1 MKKKGTRLAVLASVG
16 PYAAETLLLVV
27 LPLLYVCLM
36 SIMTRPSYGGVEFT
50 VSFNGYRALFEK
62 AYLVAIWNSVRM
74 SLVSTVIILLVSYP
88 MAYMLSRCSRRVASN
103 LIILMMIPYFTN
115 SLIRL
120 YSYITLFNTKGILT
134 GILTRLGMTWSA
146 DFLYSESAVVLGL
159 VYVCIPYAVL
169 PMYSSIERLDKA
181 LLEASYDLGAGR
193 VKTFFRITLPMTMPG
208 VYAAAIISF
217 VPSIGNYFVA
227 DVLGGSK
234 TLLIGN
240 LIKDQF
246 MSSRNWPLGSA
257 LSVFLIAGTM
267 ILVYLYARVSR
278 ADVMEGGPM
287 NRVKKKSIGDKLGVI
302 YAVLLFA
309 FIYIP
314 TVIVVVYSFNQQPS
328 NKWWTGFTA
337 EWYGKLFRDAQ
348 LWQSFSL
355 SLKISL
361 LSTLIVVII
370 GTLGAMGLTR
380 YRFFGRNALTYSVYL
395 PMIVPGVVFAVPL
408 MALLVLMGLKK
419 GFWAVVL
426 GNVIL
431 MLPYMILTVRTRFL
445 GLDRSVE
452 EASMD
457 LGASGVE
464 TFFRITLPSIV
475 PGIFTGALLSFALTL
490 DDVVMAD
497 FLAGPNCLTFP
508 MKIYNS
514 IRKGVSPEINALE
527 TIISGLIFL
536 GVAVYLLLKGR
547 QDRAAAKIEPFH
559 QTQTEN

>member
-1 MKKKGTRLAVLASVG
+1 
-16 PYAAETLLLVV
+16 
-27 LPLLYVCLM
+27 
-36 SIMTRPSYGGVEFT
+36 
-50 VSFNGYRALFEK
+50 
-62 AYLVAIWNSVRM
+62 
-74 SLVSTVIILLVSYP
+74 
-88 MAYMLSRCSRRVASN
+88 
-103 LIILMMIPYFTN
+103 
-115 SLIRL
+115 
-120 YSYITLFNTKGILT
+120 
-134 GILTRLGMTWSA
+134 
-146 DFLYSESAVVLGL
+146 
-159 VYVCIPYAVL
+159 
-169 PMYSSIERLDKA
+169 
-181 LLEASYDLGAGR
+181 
-193 VKTFFRITLPMTMPG
+193 
-208 VYAAAIISF
+208 
-217 VPSIGNYFVA
+217 
-227 DVLGGSK
+227 
-234 TLLIGN
+234 
-240 LIKDQF
+240 
-246 MSSRNWPLGSA
+246 
-257 LSVFLIAGTM
+257 
-267 ILVYLYARVSR
+267 
-278 ADVMEGGPM
+278 M

-328 NKWWTGFTA
+328 NKWWTGFTT

-348 LWQSFSL
+348 LWQSFGL

-464 TFFRITLPSIV
+464 TFFRITLPSIA

-559 QTQTEN
+559 QTQAES

>member
-1 MKKKGTRLAVLASVG
+1 MKKKEKRLAVLASVG

-134 GILTRLGMTWSA
+134 GILARLVMTWSA

-278 ADVMEGGPM
+278 ADVMEGG
-287 NRVKKKSIGDKLGVI
+287 L
-302 YAVLLFA
+302 
-309 FIYIP
+309 
-314 TVIVVVYSFNQQPS
+314 
-328 NKWWTGFTA
+328 
-337 EWYGKLFRDAQ
+337 
-348 LWQSFSL
+348 
-355 SLKISL
+355 
-361 LSTLIVVII
+361 
-370 GTLGAMGLTR
+370 
-380 YRFFGRNALTYSVYL
+380 
-395 PMIVPGVVFAVPL
+395 
-408 MALLVLMGLKK
+408 
-419 GFWAVVL
+419 
-426 GNVIL
+426 
-431 MLPYMILTVRTRFL
+431 
-445 GLDRSVE
+445 
-452 EASMD
+452 
-457 LGASGVE
+457 
-464 TFFRITLPSIV
+464 
-475 PGIFTGALLSFALTL
+475 
-490 DDVVMAD
+490 
-497 FLAGPNCLTFP
+497 
-508 MKIYNS
+508 
-514 IRKGVSPEINALE
+514 
-527 TIISGLIFL
+527 
-536 GVAVYLLLKGR
+536 
-547 QDRAAAKIEPFH
+547 
-559 QTQTEN
+559 

>member
-267 ILVYLYARVSR
+267 ILVYLYVRVSR
-278 ADVMEGGPM
+278 ADVMEGG
-287 NRVKKKSIGDKLGVI
+287 L
-302 YAVLLFA
+302 
-309 FIYIP
+309 
-314 TVIVVVYSFNQQPS
+314 
-328 NKWWTGFTA
+328 
-337 EWYGKLFRDAQ
+337 
-348 LWQSFSL
+348 
-355 SLKISL
+355 
-361 LSTLIVVII
+361 
-370 GTLGAMGLTR
+370 
-380 YRFFGRNALTYSVYL
+380 
-395 PMIVPGVVFAVPL
+395 
-408 MALLVLMGLKK
+408 
-419 GFWAVVL
+419 
-426 GNVIL
+426 
-431 MLPYMILTVRTRFL
+431 
-445 GLDRSVE
+445 
-452 EASMD
+452 
-457 LGASGVE
+457 
-464 TFFRITLPSIV
+464 
-475 PGIFTGALLSFALTL
+475 
-490 DDVVMAD
+490 
-497 FLAGPNCLTFP
+497 
-508 MKIYNS
+508 
-514 IRKGVSPEINALE
+514 
-527 TIISGLIFL
+527 
-536 GVAVYLLLKGR
+536 
-547 QDRAAAKIEPFH
+547 
-559 QTQTEN
+559 

>member
-1 MKKKGTRLAVLASVG
+1 MKKKEKRLAVLASVG

-134 GILTRLGMTWSA
+134 GILDRLGMTWSA

-181 LLEASYDLGAGR
+181 LLEASYDLEAGR

-267 ILVYLYARVSR
+267 ILIYLYARVSR
-278 ADVMEGGPM
+278 ADVMEGG
-287 NRVKKKSIGDKLGVI
+287 L
-302 YAVLLFA
+302 
-309 FIYIP
+309 
-314 TVIVVVYSFNQQPS
+314 
-328 NKWWTGFTA
+328 
-337 EWYGKLFRDAQ
+337 
-348 LWQSFSL
+348 
-355 SLKISL
+355 
-361 LSTLIVVII
+361 
-370 GTLGAMGLTR
+370 
-380 YRFFGRNALTYSVYL
+380 
-395 PMIVPGVVFAVPL
+395 
-408 MALLVLMGLKK
+408 
-419 GFWAVVL
+419 
-426 GNVIL
+426 
-431 MLPYMILTVRTRFL
+431 
-445 GLDRSVE
+445 
-452 EASMD
+452 
-457 LGASGVE
+457 
-464 TFFRITLPSIV
+464 
-475 PGIFTGALLSFALTL
+475 
-490 DDVVMAD
+490 
-497 FLAGPNCLTFP
+497 
-508 MKIYNS
+508 
-514 IRKGVSPEINALE
+514 
-527 TIISGLIFL
+527 
-536 GVAVYLLLKGR
+536 
-547 QDRAAAKIEPFH
+547 
-559 QTQTEN
+559 

>member
-1 MKKKGTRLAVLASVG
+1 MKKKEKSLAVLASVG

-50 VSFNGYRALFEK
+50 VSFNGYKALFEK

-134 GILTRLGMTWSA
+134 GILDRLGMTWSA

-278 ADVMEGGPM
+278 TDVMEGG
-287 NRVKKKSIGDKLGVI
+287 L
-302 YAVLLFA
+302 
-309 FIYIP
+309 
-314 TVIVVVYSFNQQPS
+314 
-328 NKWWTGFTA
+328 
-337 EWYGKLFRDAQ
+337 
-348 LWQSFSL
+348 
-355 SLKISL
+355 
-361 LSTLIVVII
+361 
-370 GTLGAMGLTR
+370 
-380 YRFFGRNALTYSVYL
+380 
-395 PMIVPGVVFAVPL
+395 
-408 MALLVLMGLKK
+408 
-419 GFWAVVL
+419 
-426 GNVIL
+426 
-431 MLPYMILTVRTRFL
+431 
-445 GLDRSVE
+445 
-452 EASMD
+452 
-457 LGASGVE
+457 
-464 TFFRITLPSIV
+464 
-475 PGIFTGALLSFALTL
+475 
-490 DDVVMAD
+490 
-497 FLAGPNCLTFP
+497 
-508 MKIYNS
+508 
-514 IRKGVSPEINALE
+514 
-527 TIISGLIFL
+527 
-536 GVAVYLLLKGR
+536 
-547 QDRAAAKIEPFH
+547 
-559 QTQTEN
+559 

>member
-1 MKKKGTRLAVLASVG
+1 MKKKEKRLAVLASVG

-50 VSFNGYRALFEK
+50 VSFNGYKALFEK

-134 GILTRLGMTWSA
+134 GILTRLRMTWSA

-278 ADVMEGGPM
+278 ADVMEGG
-287 NRVKKKSIGDKLGVI
+287 L
-302 YAVLLFA
+302 
-309 FIYIP
+309 
-314 TVIVVVYSFNQQPS
+314 
-328 NKWWTGFTA
+328 
-337 EWYGKLFRDAQ
+337 
-348 LWQSFSL
+348 
-355 SLKISL
+355 
-361 LSTLIVVII
+361 
-370 GTLGAMGLTR
+370 
-380 YRFFGRNALTYSVYL
+380 
-395 PMIVPGVVFAVPL
+395 
-408 MALLVLMGLKK
+408 
-419 GFWAVVL
+419 
-426 GNVIL
+426 
-431 MLPYMILTVRTRFL
+431 
-445 GLDRSVE
+445 
-452 EASMD
+452 
-457 LGASGVE
+457 
-464 TFFRITLPSIV
+464 
-475 PGIFTGALLSFALTL
+475 
-490 DDVVMAD
+490 
-497 FLAGPNCLTFP
+497 
-508 MKIYNS
+508 
-514 IRKGVSPEINALE
+514 
-527 TIISGLIFL
+527 
-536 GVAVYLLLKGR
+536 
-547 QDRAAAKIEPFH
+547 
-559 QTQTEN
+559 

>member
-1 MKKKGTRLAVLASVG
+1 MKKKEKRLAVLASVG

-74 SLVSTVIILLVSYP
+74 SLVSYP

-134 GILTRLGMTWSA
+134 GILDRLGMTWSA

-169 PMYSSIERLDKA
+169 PMYSSIERMDKA
-181 LLEASYDLGAGR
+181 LLEASYDLGVGR

-278 ADVMEGGPM
+278 ADVMEGG
-287 NRVKKKSIGDKLGVI
+287 L
-302 YAVLLFA
+302 
-309 FIYIP
+309 
-314 TVIVVVYSFNQQPS
+314 
-328 NKWWTGFTA
+328 
-337 EWYGKLFRDAQ
+337 
-348 LWQSFSL
+348 
-355 SLKISL
+355 
-361 LSTLIVVII
+361 
-370 GTLGAMGLTR
+370 
-380 YRFFGRNALTYSVYL
+380 
-395 PMIVPGVVFAVPL
+395 
-408 MALLVLMGLKK
+408 
-419 GFWAVVL
+419 
-426 GNVIL
+426 
-431 MLPYMILTVRTRFL
+431 
-445 GLDRSVE
+445 
-452 EASMD
+452 
-457 LGASGVE
+457 
-464 TFFRITLPSIV
+464 
-475 PGIFTGALLSFALTL
+475 
-490 DDVVMAD
+490 
-497 FLAGPNCLTFP
+497 
-508 MKIYNS
+508 
-514 IRKGVSPEINALE
+514 
-527 TIISGLIFL
+527 
-536 GVAVYLLLKGR
+536 
-547 QDRAAAKIEPFH
+547 
-559 QTQTEN
+559 

>member
-1 MKKKGTRLAVLASVG
+1 MLASVG
-16 PYAAETLLLVV
+16 PYAAEMLLLVV

-50 VSFNGYRALFEK
+50 VSFNGYKALFEK

-278 ADVMEGGPM
+278 ADVMEGG
-287 NRVKKKSIGDKLGVI
+287 L
-302 YAVLLFA
+302 
-309 FIYIP
+309 
-314 TVIVVVYSFNQQPS
+314 
-328 NKWWTGFTA
+328 
-337 EWYGKLFRDAQ
+337 
-348 LWQSFSL
+348 
-355 SLKISL
+355 
-361 LSTLIVVII
+361 
-370 GTLGAMGLTR
+370 
-380 YRFFGRNALTYSVYL
+380 
-395 PMIVPGVVFAVPL
+395 
-408 MALLVLMGLKK
+408 
-419 GFWAVVL
+419 
-426 GNVIL
+426 
-431 MLPYMILTVRTRFL
+431 
-445 GLDRSVE
+445 
-452 EASMD
+452 
-457 LGASGVE
+457 
-464 TFFRITLPSIV
+464 
-475 PGIFTGALLSFALTL
+475 
-490 DDVVMAD
+490 
-497 FLAGPNCLTFP
+497 
-508 MKIYNS
+508 
-514 IRKGVSPEINALE
+514 
-527 TIISGLIFL
+527 
-536 GVAVYLLLKGR
+536 
-547 QDRAAAKIEPFH
+547 
-559 QTQTEN
+559 

>member
-1 MKKKGTRLAVLASVG
+1 MKKKEKRLAVLASVG

-134 GILTRLGMTWSA
+134 GILDRLGMTWSA
-146 DFLYSESAVVLGL
+146 DFLYRESAVVLGL

-278 ADVMEGGPM
+278 ADVMEGG
-287 NRVKKKSIGDKLGVI
+287 L
-302 YAVLLFA
+302 
-309 FIYIP
+309 
-314 TVIVVVYSFNQQPS
+314 
-328 NKWWTGFTA
+328 
-337 EWYGKLFRDAQ
+337 
-348 LWQSFSL
+348 
-355 SLKISL
+355 
-361 LSTLIVVII
+361 
-370 GTLGAMGLTR
+370 
-380 YRFFGRNALTYSVYL
+380 
-395 PMIVPGVVFAVPL
+395 
-408 MALLVLMGLKK
+408 
-419 GFWAVVL
+419 
-426 GNVIL
+426 
-431 MLPYMILTVRTRFL
+431 
-445 GLDRSVE
+445 
-452 EASMD
+452 
-457 LGASGVE
+457 
-464 TFFRITLPSIV
+464 
-475 PGIFTGALLSFALTL
+475 
-490 DDVVMAD
+490 
-497 FLAGPNCLTFP
+497 
-508 MKIYNS
+508 
-514 IRKGVSPEINALE
+514 
-527 TIISGLIFL
+527 
-536 GVAVYLLLKGR
+536 
-547 QDRAAAKIEPFH
+547 
-559 QTQTEN
+559 

>member
-1 MKKKGTRLAVLASVG
+1 MKKKEKRLAVLASVG
-16 PYAAETLLLVV
+16 PYAAETLLLVG

-227 DVLGGSK
+227 DVLGGRK

-278 ADVMEGGPM
+278 ADVMEGG
-287 NRVKKKSIGDKLGVI
+287 L
-302 YAVLLFA
+302 
-309 FIYIP
+309 
-314 TVIVVVYSFNQQPS
+314 
-328 NKWWTGFTA
+328 
-337 EWYGKLFRDAQ
+337 
-348 LWQSFSL
+348 
-355 SLKISL
+355 
-361 LSTLIVVII
+361 
-370 GTLGAMGLTR
+370 
-380 YRFFGRNALTYSVYL
+380 
-395 PMIVPGVVFAVPL
+395 
-408 MALLVLMGLKK
+408 
-419 GFWAVVL
+419 
-426 GNVIL
+426 
-431 MLPYMILTVRTRFL
+431 
-445 GLDRSVE
+445 
-452 EASMD
+452 
-457 LGASGVE
+457 
-464 TFFRITLPSIV
+464 
-475 PGIFTGALLSFALTL
+475 
-490 DDVVMAD
+490 
-497 FLAGPNCLTFP
+497 
-508 MKIYNS
+508 
-514 IRKGVSPEINALE
+514 
-527 TIISGLIFL
+527 
-536 GVAVYLLLKGR
+536 
-547 QDRAAAKIEPFH
+547 
-559 QTQTEN
+559 

>member
-16 PYAAETLLLVV
+16 PYAAEMLLLVV

-50 VSFNGYRALFEK
+50 VSFNGYKALFEK

-88 MAYMLSRCSRRVASN
+88 MAYMLSRCSCRVASN

-278 ADVMEGGPM
+278 ADVMEGG
-287 NRVKKKSIGDKLGVI
+287 L
-302 YAVLLFA
+302 
-309 FIYIP
+309 
-314 TVIVVVYSFNQQPS
+314 
-328 NKWWTGFTA
+328 
-337 EWYGKLFRDAQ
+337 
-348 LWQSFSL
+348 
-355 SLKISL
+355 
-361 LSTLIVVII
+361 
-370 GTLGAMGLTR
+370 
-380 YRFFGRNALTYSVYL
+380 
-395 PMIVPGVVFAVPL
+395 
-408 MALLVLMGLKK
+408 
-419 GFWAVVL
+419 
-426 GNVIL
+426 
-431 MLPYMILTVRTRFL
+431 
-445 GLDRSVE
+445 
-452 EASMD
+452 
-457 LGASGVE
+457 
-464 TFFRITLPSIV
+464 
-475 PGIFTGALLSFALTL
+475 
-490 DDVVMAD
+490 
-497 FLAGPNCLTFP
+497 
-508 MKIYNS
+508 
-514 IRKGVSPEINALE
+514 
-527 TIISGLIFL
+527 
-536 GVAVYLLLKGR
+536 
-547 QDRAAAKIEPFH
+547 
-559 QTQTEN
+559 

>member
-1 MKKKGTRLAVLASVG
+1 MKKKEKRLAVLASVG

-169 PMYSSIERLDKA
+169 PMHSSIERLDKA

-278 ADVMEGGPM
+278 ANVMEGG
-287 NRVKKKSIGDKLGVI
+287 L
-302 YAVLLFA
+302 
-309 FIYIP
+309 
-314 TVIVVVYSFNQQPS
+314 
-328 NKWWTGFTA
+328 
-337 EWYGKLFRDAQ
+337 
-348 LWQSFSL
+348 
-355 SLKISL
+355 
-361 LSTLIVVII
+361 
-370 GTLGAMGLTR
+370 
-380 YRFFGRNALTYSVYL
+380 
-395 PMIVPGVVFAVPL
+395 
-408 MALLVLMGLKK
+408 
-419 GFWAVVL
+419 
-426 GNVIL
+426 
-431 MLPYMILTVRTRFL
+431 
-445 GLDRSVE
+445 
-452 EASMD
+452 
-457 LGASGVE
+457 
-464 TFFRITLPSIV
+464 
-475 PGIFTGALLSFALTL
+475 
-490 DDVVMAD
+490 
-497 FLAGPNCLTFP
+497 
-508 MKIYNS
+508 
-514 IRKGVSPEINALE
+514 
-527 TIISGLIFL
+527 
-536 GVAVYLLLKGR
+536 
-547 QDRAAAKIEPFH
+547 
-559 QTQTEN
+559 

>member
-50 VSFNGYRALFEK
+50 VSFNGYKAMFEK

-134 GILTRLGMTWSA
+134 GILDRLGMTWSA

-208 VYAAAIISF
+208 VYAADIISF

-278 ADVMEGGPM
+278 ADVMEGG
-287 NRVKKKSIGDKLGVI
+287 L
-302 YAVLLFA
+302 
-309 FIYIP
+309 
-314 TVIVVVYSFNQQPS
+314 
-328 NKWWTGFTA
+328 
-337 EWYGKLFRDAQ
+337 
-348 LWQSFSL
+348 
-355 SLKISL
+355 
-361 LSTLIVVII
+361 
-370 GTLGAMGLTR
+370 
-380 YRFFGRNALTYSVYL
+380 
-395 PMIVPGVVFAVPL
+395 
-408 MALLVLMGLKK
+408 
-419 GFWAVVL
+419 
-426 GNVIL
+426 
-431 MLPYMILTVRTRFL
+431 
-445 GLDRSVE
+445 
-452 EASMD
+452 
-457 LGASGVE
+457 
-464 TFFRITLPSIV
+464 
-475 PGIFTGALLSFALTL
+475 
-490 DDVVMAD
+490 
-497 FLAGPNCLTFP
+497 
-508 MKIYNS
+508 
-514 IRKGVSPEINALE
+514 
-527 TIISGLIFL
+527 
-536 GVAVYLLLKGR
+536 
-547 QDRAAAKIEPFH
+547 
-559 QTQTEN
+559 

>member
-1 MKKKGTRLAVLASVG
+1 MLASVG

-50 VSFNGYRALFEK
+50 VSFNGYKAMFEK

-134 GILTRLGMTWSA
+134 GILDRLGMTWSA

-278 ADVMEGGPM
+278 ADVMEGG
-287 NRVKKKSIGDKLGVI
+287 L
-302 YAVLLFA
+302 
-309 FIYIP
+309 
-314 TVIVVVYSFNQQPS
+314 
-328 NKWWTGFTA
+328 
-337 EWYGKLFRDAQ
+337 
-348 LWQSFSL
+348 
-355 SLKISL
+355 
-361 LSTLIVVII
+361 
-370 GTLGAMGLTR
+370 
-380 YRFFGRNALTYSVYL
+380 
-395 PMIVPGVVFAVPL
+395 
-408 MALLVLMGLKK
+408 
-419 GFWAVVL
+419 
-426 GNVIL
+426 
-431 MLPYMILTVRTRFL
+431 
-445 GLDRSVE
+445 
-452 EASMD
+452 
-457 LGASGVE
+457 
-464 TFFRITLPSIV
+464 
-475 PGIFTGALLSFALTL
+475 
-490 DDVVMAD
+490 
-497 FLAGPNCLTFP
+497 
-508 MKIYNS
+508 
-514 IRKGVSPEINALE
+514 
-527 TIISGLIFL
+527 
-536 GVAVYLLLKGR
+536 
-547 QDRAAAKIEPFH
+547 
-559 QTQTEN
+559 

>member
-1 MKKKGTRLAVLASVG
+1 MKKKEKRLAVLASVG

-134 GILTRLGMTWSA
+134 GILTRLGMTWIA

-278 ADVMEGGPM
+278 ADVMEGG
-287 NRVKKKSIGDKLGVI
+287 L
-302 YAVLLFA
+302 
-309 FIYIP
+309 
-314 TVIVVVYSFNQQPS
+314 
-328 NKWWTGFTA
+328 
-337 EWYGKLFRDAQ
+337 
-348 LWQSFSL
+348 
-355 SLKISL
+355 
-361 LSTLIVVII
+361 
-370 GTLGAMGLTR
+370 
-380 YRFFGRNALTYSVYL
+380 
-395 PMIVPGVVFAVPL
+395 
-408 MALLVLMGLKK
+408 
-419 GFWAVVL
+419 
-426 GNVIL
+426 
-431 MLPYMILTVRTRFL
+431 
-445 GLDRSVE
+445 
-452 EASMD
+452 
-457 LGASGVE
+457 
-464 TFFRITLPSIV
+464 
-475 PGIFTGALLSFALTL
+475 
-490 DDVVMAD
+490 
-497 FLAGPNCLTFP
+497 
-508 MKIYNS
+508 
-514 IRKGVSPEINALE
+514 
-527 TIISGLIFL
+527 
-536 GVAVYLLLKGR
+536 
-547 QDRAAAKIEPFH
+547 
-559 QTQTEN
+559 

>member
-50 VSFNGYRALFEK
+50 VSFNGYKALFEK

-134 GILTRLGMTWSA
+134 GILTRLGMTWST

-278 ADVMEGGPM
+278 ADVMEGG
-287 NRVKKKSIGDKLGVI
+287 L
-302 YAVLLFA
+302 
-309 FIYIP
+309 
-314 TVIVVVYSFNQQPS
+314 
-328 NKWWTGFTA
+328 
-337 EWYGKLFRDAQ
+337 
-348 LWQSFSL
+348 
-355 SLKISL
+355 
-361 LSTLIVVII
+361 
-370 GTLGAMGLTR
+370 
-380 YRFFGRNALTYSVYL
+380 
-395 PMIVPGVVFAVPL
+395 
-408 MALLVLMGLKK
+408 
-419 GFWAVVL
+419 
-426 GNVIL
+426 
-431 MLPYMILTVRTRFL
+431 
-445 GLDRSVE
+445 
-452 EASMD
+452 
-457 LGASGVE
+457 
-464 TFFRITLPSIV
+464 
-475 PGIFTGALLSFALTL
+475 
-490 DDVVMAD
+490 
-497 FLAGPNCLTFP
+497 
-508 MKIYNS
+508 
-514 IRKGVSPEINALE
+514 
-527 TIISGLIFL
+527 
-536 GVAVYLLLKGR
+536 
-547 QDRAAAKIEPFH
+547 
-559 QTQTEN
+559 

>member
-1 MKKKGTRLAVLASVG
+1 MKKKGKRLAVLASVG
-16 PYAAETLLLVV
+16 PYAAETLLLGV

-50 VSFNGYRALFEK
+50 VSFNGYKALFEK

-146 DFLYSESAVVLGL
+146 DFLYSESALVLGL

-278 ADVMEGGPM
+278 ADVMEGG
-287 NRVKKKSIGDKLGVI
+287 L
-302 YAVLLFA
+302 
-309 FIYIP
+309 
-314 TVIVVVYSFNQQPS
+314 
-328 NKWWTGFTA
+328 
-337 EWYGKLFRDAQ
+337 
-348 LWQSFSL
+348 
-355 SLKISL
+355 
-361 LSTLIVVII
+361 
-370 GTLGAMGLTR
+370 
-380 YRFFGRNALTYSVYL
+380 
-395 PMIVPGVVFAVPL
+395 
-408 MALLVLMGLKK
+408 
-419 GFWAVVL
+419 
-426 GNVIL
+426 
-431 MLPYMILTVRTRFL
+431 
-445 GLDRSVE
+445 
-452 EASMD
+452 
-457 LGASGVE
+457 
-464 TFFRITLPSIV
+464 
-475 PGIFTGALLSFALTL
+475 
-490 DDVVMAD
+490 
-497 FLAGPNCLTFP
+497 
-508 MKIYNS
+508 
-514 IRKGVSPEINALE
+514 
-527 TIISGLIFL
+527 
-536 GVAVYLLLKGR
+536 
-547 QDRAAAKIEPFH
+547 
-559 QTQTEN
+559 

>member
-1 MKKKGTRLAVLASVG
+1 MKKKEKRLAVLASVG

-50 VSFNGYRALFEK
+50 VSFNGYKALFEK

-134 GILTRLGMTWSA
+134 GILTRLGMTWST

-278 ADVMEGGPM
+278 ADVMEGG
-287 NRVKKKSIGDKLGVI
+287 L
-302 YAVLLFA
+302 
-309 FIYIP
+309 
-314 TVIVVVYSFNQQPS
+314 
-328 NKWWTGFTA
+328 
-337 EWYGKLFRDAQ
+337 
-348 LWQSFSL
+348 
-355 SLKISL
+355 
-361 LSTLIVVII
+361 
-370 GTLGAMGLTR
+370 
-380 YRFFGRNALTYSVYL
+380 
-395 PMIVPGVVFAVPL
+395 
-408 MALLVLMGLKK
+408 
-419 GFWAVVL
+419 
-426 GNVIL
+426 
-431 MLPYMILTVRTRFL
+431 
-445 GLDRSVE
+445 
-452 EASMD
+452 
-457 LGASGVE
+457 
-464 TFFRITLPSIV
+464 
-475 PGIFTGALLSFALTL
+475 
-490 DDVVMAD
+490 
-497 FLAGPNCLTFP
+497 
-508 MKIYNS
+508 
-514 IRKGVSPEINALE
+514 
-527 TIISGLIFL
+527 
-536 GVAVYLLLKGR
+536 
-547 QDRAAAKIEPFH
+547 
-559 QTQTEN
+559 

>member
-50 VSFNGYRALFEK
+50 VSFNGYKAMFEK

-134 GILTRLGMTWSA
+134 GILDRLGMTWSA

-227 DVLGGSK
+227 DVPGGSK

-278 ADVMEGGPM
+278 ADVMEGG
-287 NRVKKKSIGDKLGVI
+287 L
-302 YAVLLFA
+302 
-309 FIYIP
+309 
-314 TVIVVVYSFNQQPS
+314 
-328 NKWWTGFTA
+328 
-337 EWYGKLFRDAQ
+337 
-348 LWQSFSL
+348 
-355 SLKISL
+355 
-361 LSTLIVVII
+361 
-370 GTLGAMGLTR
+370 
-380 YRFFGRNALTYSVYL
+380 
-395 PMIVPGVVFAVPL
+395 
-408 MALLVLMGLKK
+408 
-419 GFWAVVL
+419 
-426 GNVIL
+426 
-431 MLPYMILTVRTRFL
+431 
-445 GLDRSVE
+445 
-452 EASMD
+452 
-457 LGASGVE
+457 
-464 TFFRITLPSIV
+464 
-475 PGIFTGALLSFALTL
+475 
-490 DDVVMAD
+490 
-497 FLAGPNCLTFP
+497 
-508 MKIYNS
+508 
-514 IRKGVSPEINALE
+514 
-527 TIISGLIFL
+527 
-536 GVAVYLLLKGR
+536 
-547 QDRAAAKIEPFH
+547 
-559 QTQTEN
+559 

>member
-1 MKKKGTRLAVLASVG
+1 MKEKEKRLAVLASVG

-134 GILTRLGMTWSA
+134 GILDRLGMTWSA

-159 VYVCIPYAVL
+159 VYICIPYAVL

-278 ADVMEGGPM
+278 ADVMEGG
-287 NRVKKKSIGDKLGVI
+287 L
-302 YAVLLFA
+302 
-309 FIYIP
+309 
-314 TVIVVVYSFNQQPS
+314 
-328 NKWWTGFTA
+328 
-337 EWYGKLFRDAQ
+337 
-348 LWQSFSL
+348 
-355 SLKISL
+355 
-361 LSTLIVVII
+361 
-370 GTLGAMGLTR
+370 
-380 YRFFGRNALTYSVYL
+380 
-395 PMIVPGVVFAVPL
+395 
-408 MALLVLMGLKK
+408 
-419 GFWAVVL
+419 
-426 GNVIL
+426 
-431 MLPYMILTVRTRFL
+431 
-445 GLDRSVE
+445 
-452 EASMD
+452 
-457 LGASGVE
+457 
-464 TFFRITLPSIV
+464 
-475 PGIFTGALLSFALTL
+475 
-490 DDVVMAD
+490 
-497 FLAGPNCLTFP
+497 
-508 MKIYNS
+508 
-514 IRKGVSPEINALE
+514 
-527 TIISGLIFL
+527 
-536 GVAVYLLLKGR
+536 
-547 QDRAAAKIEPFH
+547 
-559 QTQTEN
+559 

>member
-1 MKKKGTRLAVLASVG
+1 MKKKEKRLAVLASVG

-134 GILTRLGMTWSA
+134 GILDRLGMTWSV

-278 ADVMEGGPM
+278 ADVMEGG
-287 NRVKKKSIGDKLGVI
+287 L
-302 YAVLLFA
+302 
-309 FIYIP
+309 
-314 TVIVVVYSFNQQPS
+314 
-328 NKWWTGFTA
+328 
-337 EWYGKLFRDAQ
+337 
-348 LWQSFSL
+348 
-355 SLKISL
+355 
-361 LSTLIVVII
+361 
-370 GTLGAMGLTR
+370 
-380 YRFFGRNALTYSVYL
+380 
-395 PMIVPGVVFAVPL
+395 
-408 MALLVLMGLKK
+408 
-419 GFWAVVL
+419 
-426 GNVIL
+426 
-431 MLPYMILTVRTRFL
+431 
-445 GLDRSVE
+445 
-452 EASMD
+452 
-457 LGASGVE
+457 
-464 TFFRITLPSIV
+464 
-475 PGIFTGALLSFALTL
+475 
-490 DDVVMAD
+490 
-497 FLAGPNCLTFP
+497 
-508 MKIYNS
+508 
-514 IRKGVSPEINALE
+514 
-527 TIISGLIFL
+527 
-536 GVAVYLLLKGR
+536 
-547 QDRAAAKIEPFH
+547 
-559 QTQTEN
+559 

>member
-1 MKKKGTRLAVLASVG
+1 MKKKEKRLAVLASVG

-134 GILTRLGMTWSA
+134 GILARPGMTWSA

-278 ADVMEGGPM
+278 ADVMEGG
-287 NRVKKKSIGDKLGVI
+287 L
-302 YAVLLFA
+302 
-309 FIYIP
+309 
-314 TVIVVVYSFNQQPS
+314 
-328 NKWWTGFTA
+328 
-337 EWYGKLFRDAQ
+337 
-348 LWQSFSL
+348 
-355 SLKISL
+355 
-361 LSTLIVVII
+361 
-370 GTLGAMGLTR
+370 
-380 YRFFGRNALTYSVYL
+380 
-395 PMIVPGVVFAVPL
+395 
-408 MALLVLMGLKK
+408 
-419 GFWAVVL
+419 
-426 GNVIL
+426 
-431 MLPYMILTVRTRFL
+431 
-445 GLDRSVE
+445 
-452 EASMD
+452 
-457 LGASGVE
+457 
-464 TFFRITLPSIV
+464 
-475 PGIFTGALLSFALTL
+475 
-490 DDVVMAD
+490 
-497 FLAGPNCLTFP
+497 
-508 MKIYNS
+508 
-514 IRKGVSPEINALE
+514 
-527 TIISGLIFL
+527 
-536 GVAVYLLLKGR
+536 
-547 QDRAAAKIEPFH
+547 
-559 QTQTEN
+559 

>member
-1 MKKKGTRLAVLASVG
+1 MKNEEKRLAVLASVG

-134 GILTRLGMTWSA
+134 GILDRLGMTWSA

-278 ADVMEGGPM
+278 ANVMEGG
-287 NRVKKKSIGDKLGVI
+287 L
-302 YAVLLFA
+302 
-309 FIYIP
+309 
-314 TVIVVVYSFNQQPS
+314 
-328 NKWWTGFTA
+328 
-337 EWYGKLFRDAQ
+337 
-348 LWQSFSL
+348 
-355 SLKISL
+355 
-361 LSTLIVVII
+361 
-370 GTLGAMGLTR
+370 
-380 YRFFGRNALTYSVYL
+380 
-395 PMIVPGVVFAVPL
+395 
-408 MALLVLMGLKK
+408 
-419 GFWAVVL
+419 
-426 GNVIL
+426 
-431 MLPYMILTVRTRFL
+431 
-445 GLDRSVE
+445 
-452 EASMD
+452 
-457 LGASGVE
+457 
-464 TFFRITLPSIV
+464 
-475 PGIFTGALLSFALTL
+475 
-490 DDVVMAD
+490 
-497 FLAGPNCLTFP
+497 
-508 MKIYNS
+508 
-514 IRKGVSPEINALE
+514 
-527 TIISGLIFL
+527 
-536 GVAVYLLLKGR
+536 
-547 QDRAAAKIEPFH
+547 
-559 QTQTEN
+559 